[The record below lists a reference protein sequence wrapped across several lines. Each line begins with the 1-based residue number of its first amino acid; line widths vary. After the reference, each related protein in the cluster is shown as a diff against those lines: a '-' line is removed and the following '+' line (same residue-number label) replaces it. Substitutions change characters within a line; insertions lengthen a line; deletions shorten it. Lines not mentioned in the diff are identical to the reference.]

1 MADAD
6 GEDLIRHAVGD
17 AEAVPKGQARRE
29 LLRERTRH
37 EKIPQVDDELREC
50 ELDERRARRDDGE
63 CCELSG
69 GGDVQSREHGGFKH
83 RKSDACGLNAKRERN
98 GKVPEAN
105 GHAIFES
112 A

>member
-17 AEAVPKGQARRE
+17 AEAVPKRQARRE

-50 ELDERRARRDDGE
+50 ELDE
-63 CCELSG
+63 
-69 GGDVQSREHGGFKH
+69 
-83 RKSDACGLNAKRERN
+83 
-98 GKVPEAN
+98 
-105 GHAIFES
+105 
-112 A
+112 